1 MLLIEYSSL
10 YSQNLT
16 NRALITTWWKVVE
29 ISRNFGLFLNINQ
42 YRIISF
48 VSFFSHFPYFFQ
60 LENNSKEIAY
70 RYPKTPTQ
78 EMLSNQF
85 ISLGRRRSSRLH
97 ELLLRIARDL
107 HCAVCVIEASSRT
120 SYHVGNERRSPR
132 LLLRSTL
139 SVVSRGRA
147 WNSSRFAC
155 ESNAN
160 EKKRRERKRREKG
173 KQETDRRGKGG
184 NICRSRRRGWKL
196 YAKPYSITVSGLWD
210 GQIRIHCKMQ
220 PTPLT

>member
-120 SYHVGNERRSPR
+120 LYHVGNERRSPR

-160 EKKRRERKRREKG
+160 EKKEENGREERRENRK
-173 KQETDRRGKGG
+173 QIDAGKGETSADRVEEGG
-184 NICRSRRRGWKL
+184 NC
-196 YAKPYSITVSGLWD
+196 T
-210 GQIRIHCKMQ
+210 QNRIV
-220 PTPLT
+220 